1 MGYEF
6 GKKKGRKQ
14 NRAFFCASGERGYAT
29 YDDCIIDQDYLEHD
43 YITFGYL
50 GNDIATTST
59 TTHRQQLQ
67 STASASSLA
76 STTLPLL
83 LRKGREGT
91 RRGRR

>member
-14 NRAFFCASGERGYAT
+14 NHAIFCASGERGYGT

-50 GNDIATTST
+50 GNNIATTST
-59 TTHRQQLQ
+59 TTHQQQLQ
-67 STASASSLA
+67 STASASSLQ
-76 STTLPLL
+76 SMTVPLL
-83 LRKGREGT
+83 LREGREGT
-91 RRGRR
+91 RRERR